1 MLPSVTT
8 SASFTLLMTTISSLD
23 PFLVMGQKSDMEK
36 AFGNKIRL
44 LPKRLSDLNSA
55 TKYESRIIIQ
65 ESDDEI
71 ANTATKN
78 LVKKLQKKYNK
89 EDIVVIKR
97 VNEALVVTEGNM
109 KNIKGEYL
117 VCLYCL
123 VKVLRGARV
132 LHGLQNQGQFYRC
145 NL

>member
-1 MLPSVTT
+1 
-8 SASFTLLMTTISSLD
+8 
-23 PFLVMGQKSDMEK
+23 MGQKSDMEK

-65 ESDDEI
+65 ESDGEI

-97 VNEALVVTEGNM
+97 LWHQSNASVW
-109 KNIKGEYL
+109 I
-117 VCLYCL
+117 
-123 VKVLRGARV
+123 RV
-132 LHGLQNQGQFYRC
+132 LISRICVCIVY
-145 NL
+145 